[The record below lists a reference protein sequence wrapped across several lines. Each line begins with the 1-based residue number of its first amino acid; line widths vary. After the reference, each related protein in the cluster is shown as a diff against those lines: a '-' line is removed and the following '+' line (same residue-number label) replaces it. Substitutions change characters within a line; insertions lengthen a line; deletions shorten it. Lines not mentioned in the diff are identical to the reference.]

1 VRRSLILD
9 GRRAIG
15 ALAAL
20 AIAGGCASDDAGA
33 SVEATDVIDI
43 VVTTTIL
50 GDIVSEAV
58 GDAARVEVVMP
69 AGADPHEFALSARQA
84 ESMERADLL
93 VVNGRGLEAGMTD
106 VIESVAD
113 RGTPVFVAAGHV
125 ADVAADPHIWMDP
138 LAVRSVVEALES
150 ELVARDAD
158 ANLLSTSIDRYLD
171 QLDTLDGDIAATLAD
186 IPDAR
191 RIMVTNH
198 DAFGYFADRYGLEIV
213 GTVIPSMSTNA
224 AASAA
229 DLEALVA
236 TIRTTGVPAVFAETT
251 EPERLADAV
260 AREVGDIDGTP
271 VVVIELFSGSLGDAG
286 SGGETYLAMM
296 RTNAERIASALG

>member
-1 VRRSLILD
+1 MRRSLILD

-15 ALAAL
+15 ALLAL
-20 AIAGGCASDDAGA
+20 AIAGGCASDDGGA

-58 GDAARVEVVMP
+58 GDAARVEVMMP

-113 RGTPVFVAAGHV
+113 RGTPVFVAARHV
-125 ADVAADPHIWMDP
+125 ADDAADPHIWMDP
-138 LAVRSVVEALES
+138 LVVRSVVEALES
-150 ELVARDAD
+150 ELVARGAD

-171 QLDTLDGDIAATLAD
+171 QLDTLDGDIAARLAD

-286 SGGETYLAMM
+286 SGGETYPAMM
-296 RTNAERIASALG
+296 RTNAERIAAALG

>member
-1 VRRSLILD
+1 V
-9 GRRAIG
+9 
-15 ALAAL
+15 AL

-93 VVNGRGLEAGMTD
+93 VVNGRGLEAGMSD

-113 RGTPVFVAAGHV
+113 RGTPVFVAADHV
-125 ADVAADPHIWMDP
+125 ADAAADPHIWMDP
-138 LAVRSVVEALES
+138 LVVRSVVEALES
-150 ELVARDAD
+150 ELVARGAD
-158 ANLLSTSIDRYLD
+158 ANLLSASIDRYLD

-286 SGGETYLAMM
+286 SGGEMYLAMM